1 MGEEAIA
8 AAVAAVDKCSI
19 TSSLSSSTTSLSSAK
34 KRGIS
39 LSSVTST
46 LSSVL
51 GLDDD
56 KDVDDDDDDVDVDDR
71 EDSDYRKSA
80 SGSSTTRNLKKKV
93 VGLARRLSVSSNA
106 SSTERQSTDSPLKKE
121 RSFKKD
127 KKMKIGGKKG
137 GKEEGKVEEDAAGGG

>member
-56 KDVDDDDDDVDVDDR
+56 KDVGDDDDDDVDVDDR

-80 SGSSTTRNLKKKV
+80 SGSSSTRNLKKKV
-93 VGLARRLSVSSNA
+93 VGLARRLSISSNA
-106 SSTERQSTDSPLKKE
+106 SSTERQSITDSPLKKE
-121 RSFKKD
+121 RSFKKE
-127 KKMKIGGKKG
+127 KKLKIG
-137 GKEEGKVEEDAAGGG
+137 

>member
-19 TSSLSSSTTSLSSAK
+19 PSSLSSSTTSLSSAK

-80 SGSSTTRNLKKKV
+80 ASGSSSTRNLKKKV
-93 VGLARRLSVSSNA
+93 VGLARRLSISSNA

-121 RSFKKD
+121 RSFKD

-137 GKEEGKVEEDAAGGG
+137 GKEEE